1 MRIDGNPIPDQEGYL
16 NRTGRGQ
23 GAHETGRTEQHQDDS
38 GKGPSAPRSAG
49 ALDEKVVLS
58 AGGREVLR
66 ARQLAES
73 APDVRREKVA
83 ELKEAVQQGRYRV
96 DAEKVVDG
104 LLNDPLLGLLP

>member
-16 NRTGRGQ
+16 NRTGRAQ
-23 GAHETGRTEQHQDDS
+23 GAPEAGRTEQHQDS
-38 GKGPSAPRSAG
+38 GKGPSAPGSAG
-49 ALDEKVVLS
+49 ASDEKVVLS

-73 APDVRREKVA
+73 APDVRRDKVA